1 MRKLLLFTMFIGL
14 NVHAA
19 VNARYVRIEAPA
31 SSRMGLYEV
40 EVWSGGA
47 NVALKNKEMKY
58 FGFGYQG
65 RDINLGN
72 DGRSLTD
79 GIIDREKRP
88 VESGI
93 GVAAGGLNPW
103 LEIDFGR
110 EQAMDRLVIHS
121 LLKRSYD
128 DRGIRLVSVLDAN
141 RRVLWTAS
149 YDILKEPF
157 SIGVAAFDLA
167 PGKGPLIGRELPPN
181 AGAWAPLGDV
191 LEASPAT
198 LPKNAEVRAARFQ
211 ARNSPAA
218 IEQLAK
224 EFFARIDLS
233 KPELAGVKQQ
243 FERQEYSV
251 ALDAYR
257 DHFLRKLQGIAFAN
271 EQPAGSYGVRTS
283 PLMAEDLQRN
293 IAVVL
298 SRFEVVASRFTP
310 GTIDWVNVRANDPIS
325 LELAISRVRAGLLSW
340 PLLQTYRETGRPEFL
355 AHWAAIN
362 DDWGMNIRTD
372 LDRAAA
378 QGQSLRNY
386 FVKTEQQLLNHLFDL
401 LGQTAKERPEFVRLL
416 PGATLAR
423 LLIPV
428 LEEYPPA
435 YWWVCRR
442 ASFNHTYNA
451 LNAAT
456 TLSRVLDDFYA
467 GERLDRE
474 NRQHWERIWSQTIT
488 RDGSMNEVSDEG
500 HWLMH
505 WRINPTLNQMKK
517 TPPPWYTPEFAAE
530 AQTGWEA
537 MATYAIR
544 WLAPGGKGHVS
555 SNIPLV
561 SQFWDIG
568 ERRLT
573 YGGMMPREMLDSSAL
588 LRIPEVA
595 TILQASFGSGRNRSS
610 LSPDEQNYY
619 DKITAYYGKE
629 HRPPQTASDWT
640 PYSGLYYLRESW
652 QPDALF
658 CHMRSQ
664 PTGHPSTGDERFGT
678 WFDLRQGSEPLVRVL
693 GASIDGLP
701 QFPAAGKQTYQ
712 PGSKTDQLATASED
726 PVPARWHSS
735 KRFDYAEAFYEGTYQ
750 NCKLKTQRFLELD
763 DSSLELGDKLDGVRT
778 QRSLLFVRPARLF
791 IATDAIHVP
800 GPAQPHR
807 YDFGYSFAPSAV
819 LPPKTKETKKANPE
833 EILAGD
839 ASCTRLTHEQGS
851 GLTLRRFS
859 AAKMTWHQLKQPAL
873 DAPGNLQV
881 NSSGDLLMST
891 LLEPHRQGGDVRVKA
906 ATDLSDAGRTGFR
919 AELTD
924 SAVLTWLATGS
935 EPGALKA
942 GNLELQAESLML
954 YEQVSGNGNQ
964 LSVISGVAL
973 GCTRLSVGGKAV
985 EFPCPDFEFS
995 LNNDERISNI
1005 QHRTSNN
1012 ELKSKSE
1019 NSPITDNR
1027 SLITSFIP
1035 IHRPIQPIRFSP
1047 AEEVFTDTQTVK
1059 LTSGTPGVE
1068 IRYTLDGKEPQP
1080 DSPLYTQPLT
1090 LTKDTFI
1097 RARAFRPGVKEIPFT
1112 ADGTQVTV
1120 VSSAQFKK
1128 RTLWPAV
1135 SPAGKLVPGLSWEL
1149 VGGNCFSLFSHLNLP
1164 AVMPAAARGETT
1176 KMLDVSMRQ
1185 GEGPFGVRYSG
1196 LINIPADGVWTFHAP
1211 QEYVGASC
1219 EPGYDLR
1226 IWIDGEE
1233 WDLGMR
1239 LHGLGLWSVPLAK
1252 GPHRLLV
1259 TFADARS
1266 RDRTVHNS
1274 QLWRSYP
1281 RPWVVW
1287 KGEAPVIDISG
1298 PGVNR
1303 QPLPTAWLVH

>member
-1 MRKLLLFTMFIGL
+1 MRKLLLFALFIGL
-14 NVHAA
+14 NVNAA

-40 EVWSGGA
+40 EVLSGGA
-47 NVALKNKEMKY
+47 NVALKNKELKY
-58 FGFGYQG
+58 TGFGYQG

-110 EQAMDRLVIHS
+110 EQAMDRLVIHY

-157 SIGVAAFDLA
+157 NIGVATFDLA
-167 PGKGPLIGRELPPN
+167 PGKGPLIGHALPPN
-181 AGAWAPLGDV
+181 TGAWAPLGDV

-198 LPKNAEVRAARFQ
+198 LPKDATARAARFQ
-211 ARNSPAA
+211 ARNNPVA

-224 EFFARIDLS
+224 VFFARIDLS
-233 KPELAGVKQQ
+233 KPELAGVKEQ
-243 FERQEYSV
+243 FERKEYSS

-257 DHFLRKLQGIAFAN
+257 DHFLRKLQGIEFAN
-271 EQPAGSYGVRTS
+271 EQPAGSYGVRSS
-283 PLMAEDLQRN
+283 PLMAEDLKRN
-293 IAVVL
+293 IAVIL

-310 GTIDWVNVRANDPIS
+310 GTIDWVDVRANDPVS

-355 AHWAAIN
+355 AQWAAIN

-372 LDRAAA
+372 LDRADA
-378 QGQSLRNY
+378 QGQNLRNY

-416 PGATLAR
+416 PGSTLAR

-505 WRINPTLNQMKK
+505 WRINPTLNQMRK

-561 SQFWDIG
+561 SQFWAIG
-568 ERRLT
+568 ERTLT
-573 YGGMMPREMLDSSAL
+573 YGGMMPREMLDSSTL
-588 LRIPEVA
+588 LRSPEVA
-595 TILQASFGSGRNRSS
+595 SILQASFGAGRDRSS
-610 LSPDEQNYY
+610 MSPEEQIYY
-619 DKITAYYGKE
+619 DKITTYYGKDY
-629 HRPPQTASDWT
+629 RPPQTASDWT

-726 PVPARWHSS
+726 PIPARWHSS

-763 DSSLELGDKLDGVRT
+763 DATLEFGPKLDGVRT
-778 QRSLLFVRPARLF
+778 QRRLLFVRPARLF

-800 GPAQPHR
+800 GTAQPHR
-807 YDFGYSFAPSAV
+807 YDLGYSFAPSAT
-819 LPPKTKETKKANPE
+819 PPAKSKETKKVNPE

-839 ASCTRLTHEQGS
+839 ARCTRLTHEQGT

-859 AAKMTWHQLKQPAL
+859 SAKMTWHQLKQPAL

-881 NSSGDLLMST
+881 NSYGDLLMST
-891 LLEPHRQGGDVRVKA
+891 LLEPHRQSGDVRVKA

-924 SAVLTWLATGS
+924 GAVLTWLATLG
-935 EPGALKA
+935 ETGALKA
-942 GNLELQAESLML
+942 GKLELQAEGLLL
-954 YEQVSGNGNQ
+954 YQNGQEQSG
-964 LSVISGVAL
+964 IIL
-973 GCTRLSVGGKAV
+973 GCKSLRLDGKDVKLDAADS
-985 EFPCPDFEFS
+985 EFEIRNSQFVI
-995 LNNDERISNI
+995 LNS
-1005 QHRTSNN
+1005 
-1012 ELKSKSE
+1012 
-1019 NSPITDNR
+1019 
-1027 SLITSFIP
+1027 
-1035 IHRPIQPIRFSP
+1035 IHRPIQPVRFSP
-1047 AEEVFTDTQTVK
+1047 EEEVFTDTQTVK
-1059 LTSGTPGVE
+1059 LTSGTTGVE
-1068 IRYTLDGKEPQP
+1068 IRYTLDGSEPQP

-1128 RTLWPAV
+1128 RVLKPAAFA
-1135 SPAGKLVPGLSWEL
+1135 PTKPVPGLSWEF
-1149 VGGNCFSLFSHLNLP
+1149 VVGNCFSLFSHLNLP
-1164 AVMPAAARGETT
+1164 MVMPAVARGETT
-1176 KMLDVSMRQ
+1176 KLLDVSMRQ
-1185 GEGPFGVRYSG
+1185 GDGPFGVRYNG
-1196 LINIPADGVWTFHAP
+1196 FIDIPADGVWNFHSP

-1226 IWIDGEE
+1226 VWIDGEE

-1239 LHGLGLWSVPLAK
+1239 FHGRGIWSVPLAK

-1274 QLWRSYP
+1274 QIWRSYP

-1287 KGEAPVIDISG
+1287 KGEAPIIDISG
-1298 PGVNR
+1298 PGVAR
-1303 QPLPTAWLVH
+1303 QPLPATWLEH